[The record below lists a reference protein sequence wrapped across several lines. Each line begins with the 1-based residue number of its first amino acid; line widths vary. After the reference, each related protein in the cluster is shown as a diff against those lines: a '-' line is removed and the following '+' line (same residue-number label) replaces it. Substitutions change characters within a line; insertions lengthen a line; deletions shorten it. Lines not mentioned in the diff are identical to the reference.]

1 MTRRRTSLRV
11 CLWLIAL
18 FVSTGVQASGL
29 RVIYPRP
36 ESTLDPRA
44 DYPLALLRI
53 AMQHSGTSYQLQ
65 PAAVTMQQ
73 DRSLRELANGTG
85 LDVVWSVATR
95 ERDREL
101 LPIRIPIDRGLI
113 GWRVLL
119 IRAGQQPRMDT
130 VHTLTD
136 LGRLHAGQGHDWPDL
151 AVLRANGLPT
161 VASPTYEGL
170 FVMLQKGRIDYVPR
184 SIAEITPE
192 LAKHP
197 GMHLAIEKHLLL
209 HYPSA
214 LYFYVNKRNTALAK
228 ALTLG
233 LERAIADGS
242 MQALF
247 KQTYGMLDA
256 ELHLRHRRRLELSNP
271 LFPDDAMT
279 DRQNRWFHLGTP

>member
-18 FVSTGVQASGL
+18 FVSTGAHASGL

-53 AMQHSGTSYQLQ
+53 AMRHSGTSYQLQ

-119 IRAGQQPRMDT
+119 IRADQQPRMDT

>member
-1 MTRRRTSLRV
+1 MTRRRTSPRV

-18 FVSTGVQASGL
+18 LVSTGVQASGL

-44 DYPLALLRI
+44 DYPFALLRI
-53 AMQHSGTSYQLQ
+53 AMQHSGIPCQLQ

-119 IRAGQQPRMDT
+119 IRANQQPRMDT

-136 LGRLHAGQGHDWPDL
+136 LGRLHAGQGLDWPDL

-184 SIAEITPE
+184 SIAEVTPE
-192 LAKHP
+192 LAHHP